1 LVPSK
6 LDLHSL
12 IVFYHVASDGN
23 ITSAADK
30 LCLTQPTVTY
40 HIRSLEKRVGV
51 KLLDVRRQKVFLTH
65 AGRGLFRYVS
75 EIYQQ
80 MTSAEKFIDDL
91 KETSLRVGIAA
102 TFSPII
108 ASAAATFEEL
118 CPNVKLIVRN
128 TSSYE
133 VAEDILGLRVD
144 LGVVVSMDYK
154 NPKLRAI
161 PISTREKMVLVVSPS
176 SPIAKEQRVE
186 LADLCG
192 YPLVTGPETSATRQI
207 ILSKFEAAG
216 LKVPPLIIAEVNSL
230 EWGMNLIE
238 KGQGMGLYH
247 MKVVEREIA
256 EGRLKTI
263 PLASDILVGADALL
277 RMDAPQ
283 HPAAG
288 KFISSVKQAFKND
301 SRRERG

>member
-1 LVPSK
+1 MAHSK

-12 IVFYHVASDGN
+12 IVFYFVASGES

-40 HIRSLEKRVGV
+40 HIRSLERNVGV
-51 KLLDVRRQKVFLTH
+51 KLLDVRRQKVYLTQ
-65 AGRGLFRYVS
+65 AGKGLVRYVN

-80 MTSAEKFIDDL
+80 MTSAEKYLDDL
-91 KETSLRVGIAA
+91 KEASLRVGISA
-102 TFSPII
+102 TFSSIV

-118 CPNVKLIVRN
+118 YPHVKLIVRN
-128 TSSYE
+128 TSSFE
-133 VAEDILGLRVD
+133 VAEDILSSQVD

-161 PISTREKMVLVVSPS
+161 PLSAREKLVLVVSPS
-176 SPIAKEQRVE
+176 NPIAEEQRVE

-192 YPLVTGPETSATRQI
+192 YPLVAGPETSATRQV
-207 ILSKFEAAG
+207 ILNKFESEG

-230 EWGMNLIE
+230 EWGMNLVE
-238 KGQGMGLYH
+238 NGKGMGLYH
-247 MKVVEREIA
+247 IKVVERGIA
-256 EGRLKTI
+256 EGRLKI
-263 PLASDILVGADALL
+263 LPLTSDMRVGVDALL
-277 RMDAPQ
+277 RTDAPE

-288 KFISSVKQAFKND
+288 KFISLLKKAFKKD
-301 SRRERG
+301 S